1 MSTTTTTTAA
11 SSTNNRLL
19 STEDLRGTNV
29 FGAAGDRIGAIDH
42 LMLDRETGQVVY
54 AVISFGGFLGLGEG
68 HYPVPWRALRYNSDQ
83 EGYLTNINEAMI
95 RDAPAFSD
103 DSYGNREWE
112 RSVFRHY
119 GARPY

>member
-1 MSTTTTTTAA
+1 MSTVTTTAA
-11 SSTNNRLL
+11 ASTNNRLL
-19 STEDLRGTNV
+19 STEDLQGTSV
-29 FGAAGDRIGAIDH
+29 FGAAREKIGSIDH
-42 LMLDRETGQVVY
+42 MMVDRETGQVVY
-54 AVISFGGFLGLGEG
+54 AVITFGGILGMGES
-68 HYPVPWRALRYNSDQ
+68 HYPVPWRALRYSDEH
-83 EGYLTNINEAMI
+83 EGYLTNINEEQV

>member
-1 MSTTTTTTAA
+1 MGTTTTAA

-19 STEDLRGTNV
+19 SSEELRGTNV
-29 FGAAGDRIGAIDH
+29 YGAAGDRIGAIDH

-54 AVISFGGFLGLGEG
+54 AVISFGGLLGLGEG
-68 HYPVPWRALRYNSDQ
+68 RYPVPWRALRYSSDQ
-83 EGYLTNINEAMI
+83 AGYLTNINEAML
-95 RDAPAFSD
+95 RDAPSFSD